1 VITSDRSAL
10 QSVETVLHYQ
20 QKIPNS
26 RLLVLPSDGYHL
38 AVIKPDECVSSVLSF
53 IKDGKRNA

>member
-10 QSVETVLHYQ
+10 QSVETVLRYQ
-20 QKIPNS
+20 QKIANS

-38 AVIKPDECVSSVLSF
+38 AVIKADECVSNAISF
-53 IKDGKRNA
+53 IKDVKRIA